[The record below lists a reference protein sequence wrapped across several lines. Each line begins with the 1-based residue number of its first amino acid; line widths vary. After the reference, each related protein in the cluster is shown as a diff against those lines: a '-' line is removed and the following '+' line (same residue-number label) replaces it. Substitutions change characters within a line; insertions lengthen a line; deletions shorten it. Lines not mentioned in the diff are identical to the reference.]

1 MEVSVLVQ
9 VQLLVE
15 AGKLANGPLMSR
27 RAARRR
33 HSVAAILTCAA
44 LFVTSASAQDAG
56 PKEPEGSIESEV
68 ATVKAENAAV
78 REQLRK
84 MEEQQ
89 KLLLEKVERLQQ
101 RLDGATSAVVQP
113 SGLSPVVPD
122 QQAAIEKREKDHY
135 QDGIV
140 IWQNPEDATVPFLL
154 KLNNNTQV
162 RYL

>member
-33 HSVAAILTCAA
+33 LSVAAILTCAA
-44 LFVTSASAQDAG
+44 LFVTSASAQDAE

-89 KLLLEKVERLQQ
+89 KLLLEQVERLQQ
-101 RLDGATSAVVQP
+101 GTSADKQ
-113 SGLSPVVPD
+113 D
-122 QQAAIEKREKDHY
+122 KDHY

-154 KLNNNTQV
+154 KFNNNTQV
-162 RYL
+162 RYLNTLDSA